1 MNSKIRSL
9 AVVGAAATMMLACAP
24 KGAQTTPTSVQ
35 RNVVTAQEL
44 AVAGDADLHDALTR
58 IRPAILRS
66 RIGGGT
72 TGVQALPVTVYLDG
86 VQMVEGID
94 HLREIAARNIQEVRY
109 LEPQQ
114 ANARF
119 GGTNGGGA
127 LMITTKK

>member
-1 MNSKIRSL
+1 MNSTIRSL
-9 AVVGAAATMMLACAP
+9 VLVSAAAAMAGCAP
-24 KGAQTTPTSVQ
+24 KGAQTAPATVQ

-58 IRPAILRS
+58 LRPAILRS

-119 GGTNGGGA
+119 GGNNGGGA